1 MIISFDADNV
11 YSFLKTL
18 PFDSAQRNAWG
29 QPRPTLNVN
38 LSSLTLS
45 DPDFDS
51 DELAGAL
58 YWLHATVQQI

>member
-38 LSSLTLS
+38 LSSLTPS
-45 DPDFDS
+45 DPDFDG
-51 DELAGAL
+51 DELA
-58 YWLHATVQQI
+58 